1 MKRNS
6 MSLLFVPLLAVSLIL
21 TGCGIGGSPT
31 TDNTQQTGENN
42 GLIPAVVGY
51 WGGTCESP
59 IFVAY
64 EKGFFEEAGLDVELL
79 KITSD
84 VAILMANDELDAFEL
99 TPDKFKPMEQGL
111 ELVISDSLHI
121 GCIQG
126 AASVESGIQSVADL
140 EGKRVAALVG
150 SIPQIQISSEMVKM
164 GKDPSKVEWVT
175 YPNPQME
182 LALDQGEIDAFAA
195 YDPWAEIAVQNGKTK
210 FFSNTF
216 DEGLKDYL
224 CCFVG
229 MNAKTLERNPEIGKR
244 MSAAFKKACEY
255 LEEYPEE
262 AAQLAM
268 DKGYIAGDAA
278 LNAQLINDYT
288 WIAGDEE
295 ILKSSFV
302 EIWNQIARA
311 GAMEDAPGDLDAY
324 IEGLYEKMV
333 DYMGE

>member
-1 MKRNS
+1 M
-6 MSLLFVPLLAVSLIL
+6 
-21 TGCGIGGSPT
+21 
-31 TDNTQQTGENN
+31 NN
-42 GLIPAVVGY
+42 I
-51 WGGTCESP
+51 
-59 IFVAY
+59 
-64 EKGFFEEAGLDVELL
+64 
-79 KITSD
+79 
-84 VAILMANDELDAFEL
+84 
-99 TPDKFKPMEQGL
+99 
-111 ELVISDSLHI
+111 
-121 GCIQG
+121 
-126 AASVESGIQSVADL
+126 
-140 EGKRVAALVG
+140 
-150 SIPQIQISSEMVKM
+150 
-164 GKDPSKVEWVT
+164 
-175 YPNPQME
+175 
-182 LALDQGEIDAFAA
+182 LDQGEIDAFAA

-262 AAQLAM
+262 AAKLAM

-278 LNAQLINDYT
+278 LNAQLIKDYT